1 MVLDNKS
8 QKRDTKFELPD
19 SQKYKLT
26 LGIDREIVRRAK
38 TQDINISFW
47 TEQLLKIM
55 TFEETEI
62 KTSKAGVLQT
72 WYTFLS
78 EISRMLERYE
88 IDQIVLGELEIHEE
102 GEIVGYDRIYLHS
115 KDRILNVQEEPDGSV
130 FLSREEWEKIAKEYG
145 GKIPPLVFRHAFT
158 TLTEEVI
165 KKHLSRFDSPTE
177 IIGNLLEA
185 MTQSSKINKSK
196 IREMRVALGVLKMMS
211 ENGVNNDDN
220 SGTGGK

>member
-8 QKRDTKFELPD
+8 QKRFTKFELPD

-38 TQDINISFW
+38 MADINISFW

-62 KTSKAGVLQT
+62 KTSKEDVLQT
-72 WYTFLS
+72 WYAFLS
-78 EISRMLERYE
+78 EISRILEKYE
-88 IDQIVLGELEIHEE
+88 IDQIVLGELEVHEE

-115 KDRILNVQEEPDGSV
+115 KDKILTVQEKPDGSV
-130 FLSREEWEKIAKEYG
+130 FLPKEEWEKFAKEYE
-145 GKIPPLVFRHAFT
+145 GKIPPLVFRFPFSP
-158 TLTEEVI
+158 LSKEVI
-165 KKHLSRFDSPTE
+165 RKHLSRFDSPTK
-177 IIGNLLEA
+177 IIENLLEA

-196 IREMRVALGVLKMMS
+196 TREMRVALRVLKMMS

-220 SGTGGK
+220 SSDG